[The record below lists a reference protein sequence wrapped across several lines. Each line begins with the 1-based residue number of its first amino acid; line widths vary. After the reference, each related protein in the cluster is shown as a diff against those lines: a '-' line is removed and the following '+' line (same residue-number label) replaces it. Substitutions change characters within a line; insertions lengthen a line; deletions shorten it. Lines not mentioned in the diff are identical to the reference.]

1 MSGAGMYRIDDDLKE
16 FVESGVATI
25 VGTGDAHGR
34 PQMSLGWGPRVD
46 DDRTVMQVF
55 LDAAAGEAMVE
66 NLSANPRIAVTIAHP
81 VSYRSVQFK
90 GLVRQTG
97 APSEEERAWV
107 RQQRGAFLTST
118 SLVGDPPETIRNMWS
133 DDVVRVVFTVE
144 QAFDQTPGPEA
155 GKRL

>member
-1 MSGAGMYRIDDDLKE
+1 MYRIDDDLRE

-34 PQMSLGWGPRVD
+34 PQMSYGWGPRVD
-46 DDRTVMQVF
+46 DDRTVMHVF
-55 LDAAAGEAMVE
+55 LDAVPGEAIVA
-66 NLSANPRIAVTIAHP
+66 NLSTNRRIAVTVAHP

-90 GLVRQTG
+90 GVVRDTG

-118 SLVGDPPETIRNMWS
+118 SLVGDPPETIRNLWS
-133 DDVVRVVFTVE
+133 DDVVRVVFVVE
-144 QAFDQTPGPEA
+144 QAFDQTPGPGA
-155 GKRL
+155 GAPL